1 MYLHLLMMI
10 IFIIISGSTSR
21 RQGQDSA
28 GEVRKVP
35 ENGAGKIPETPKNGF
50 WRNRL
55 PAIQS
60 GRMTGIRT
68 PTTGPRVEATG
79 SSPKRGGS
87 SKNTKVIPIPSP
99 PPQLVGRPPG
109 LNSLSQNG
117 SNFSGTADDESSDG
131 SLNTPQSP
139 DKSRTNS
146 NDGDTCLIT

>member
-1 MYLHLLMMI
+1 MI
-10 IFIIISGSTSR
+10 TCIAISGSTSR
-21 RQGQDSA
+21 RQGQVA
-28 GEVRKVP
+28 AGEGEVRKVP
-35 ENGAGKIPETPKNGF
+35 ENGVGKRPETPKNGF

-60 GRMTGIRT
+60 GRMTSVRI
-68 PTTGPRVEATG
+68 PATGPRVEATG
-79 SSPKRGGS
+79 TSPKRGGS

-99 PPQLVGRPPG
+99 THLVGRSPG

-117 SNFSGTADDESSDG
+117 SNFSGTADDEESSDS

-146 NDGDTCLIT
+146 NDNGDICLIT